1 MSKCRVDPEDPPVE
15 PVQPGQE
22 PVDPGSGAT
31 EEETKTYEE

>member
-15 PVQPGQE
+15 PDQPGQE